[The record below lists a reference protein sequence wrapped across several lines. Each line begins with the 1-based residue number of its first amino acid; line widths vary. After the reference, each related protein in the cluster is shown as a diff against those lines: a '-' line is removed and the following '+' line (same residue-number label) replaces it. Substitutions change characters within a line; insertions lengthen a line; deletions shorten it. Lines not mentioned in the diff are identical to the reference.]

1 MISLTVIQVSIQ
13 GSFYKVHVLHPDIV
27 TSKDCILCL
36 MCFFRQ
42 TPQKKCQDEKYN
54 TDIVSEAVENG
65 NPLDIKEFKC
75 YAPQFL
81 GKTTFG
87 SI

>member
-1 MISLTVIQVSIQ
+1 
-13 GSFYKVHVLHPDIV
+13 
-27 TSKDCILCL
+27 

-65 NPLDIKEFKC
+65 NPLDIKEFNVLCPTVFRKSNIWI
-75 YAPQFL
+75 YLSSSEPL
-81 GKTTFG
+81 YKMSVKMSDMHV
-87 SI
+87 SIIL